1 MEAPAQVPLGPS
13 LVEIDQ
19 GISKLNVAKESVS
32 KILLHL
38 RNSLTYIFNDNKI
51 LFEPICDYLSIEWI
65 CLPLKSSNY
74 YPSKFFNIKHA
85 KICF

>member
-1 MEAPAQVPLGPS
+1 MLIFFFKVFHCVHLEAPAQVPLDPS

-38 RNSLTYIFNDNKI
+38 RNSLTYIFNDSKI
-51 LFEPICDYLSIEWI
+51 WLEPICDYLSIKWI
-65 CLPLKSSNY
+65 CMP
-74 YPSKFFNIKHA
+74 F
-85 KICF
+85 